1 MKELEKTKQVS
12 VAAVLTILVVIIG
25 LLSYKKPKHLYKE
38 NVETTLTNLI
48 ASDYIISKS
57 NIDANTYLI
66 DVRSNFEFVKG
77 HLDNAINI
85 SLPDLLLDENVEI
98 IENARINGKVVTF
111 YSEDINE
118 ALSAHMIIEQLGY
131 AKTKVLAI
139 SISYNQDKLVVHDLN
154 IERSPED
161 IQAFIDKSVQEVAAK
176 KIVEVKPVAKKVI
189 PKKKKKKMPVEGGC

>member
-161 IQAFIDKSVQEVAAK
+161 IQAFIDKSVQEAAAK